1 MIDPRL
7 IRIASEPVRLQALTF
22 LNERSAGVNEIAE
35 NLEVS
40 VSDASRHLDAMHD
53 EGLIEVVGE
62 ALNRGA
68 VEPRYRALVRT
79 LWDGEDWLAFSVE
92 EQQRLTLW
100 IVDMIDADV
109 REALE
114 QGTFVA
120 RPESHASRVVP
131 LVDERGWQE
140 LVRIHADALEAVFAV
155 EAASA
160 ERLAEKDE
168 TGFPVLSAMFC
179 CELPPPFKRAK
190 YEPPPER
197 VD

>member
-22 LNERSAGVNEIAE
+22 LNERSAGVSEVAE

-40 VSDASRHLDAMHD
+40 IGDAGRHLDAMHD

-62 ALNRGA
+62 VLNRGA

-79 LWDGEDWLAFSVE
+79 LWDEDEWLAFSAE
-92 EQQRLTLW
+92 EQKRLTLW

-114 QGTFVA
+114 HGTFLA
-120 RPESHASRVVP
+120 RPESHGSRAVP
-131 LVDERGWQE
+131 LVDEQGWQE
-140 LVRIHADALEAVFAV
+140 LIRIHADALEAVFAA

-160 ERLAEKDE
+160 ERLAEKGE
-168 TGFPVLSAMFC
+168 AGFPVLSAMFC
-179 CELPPPFKRAK
+179 CELPPPSERAK
-190 YEPPPER
+190 YEPPPKR